1 MNRAARYRRRE
12 RGRTGRGAL
21 LGLCAVCLA
30 VAAVFCMR
38 LDRTGQAMEA
48 YIIEPREGT
57 AGPVILDVPFIDQ
70 REKYPTG
77 CESVSAVMALQYAG
91 VDVTP
96 EEFIDGY
103 LPKGTAP
110 YPDGEGNY
118 ISCDPRQAFPGD
130 PYTHEGWGCYA
141 PVILS
146 AAEDILRERDVTSL
160 SIEDLSGMGLDAL
173 CRDYV
178 RRGIPVLV
186 WDTIGMEPP
195 QEDALL
201 TLEETGEAFVWIYPM
216 HCMVLVGM
224 DRSQYYFNDPME
236 GKAVPFS
243 KEAAELAYE
252 GLGRQALAFVPA
264 L

>member
-1 MNRAARYRRRE
+1 MKRAAPYRGRKRGRRRK
-12 RGRTGRGAL
+12 AL
-21 LGLCAVCLA
+21 LGVCAACLA
-30 VAAVFCMR
+30 AAAVFCMR
-38 LDRTGQAMEA
+38 LERTGQAMEA
-48 YIIEPREGT
+48 YILEPREGT

-103 LPKGTAP
+103 LPRGTAP
-110 YPDGEGNY
+110 YPDGDGGY

-130 PYTHEGWGCYA
+130 PYTQEGWGCYA

-146 AAEDILRERDVTSL
+146 AAEDILRERDAASL
-160 SIEDLSGMGLDAL
+160 SIEDLSGSTLGELY
-173 CRDYV
+173 RDYV
-178 RRGIPVLV
+178 RGGVPVLV

-201 TLEETGEAFVWIYPM
+201 TIEGTGEAFRWIYPM
-216 HCMVLVGM
+216 HCMVLVGA
-224 DRSQYYFNDPME
+224 DEASYYFNDPMA

-243 KEAAELAYE
+243 REASELAYE
-252 GLGRQALAFVPA
+252 GLGRQALAFVPRA
-264 L
+264 